1 MLSPST
7 STAFQSTP
15 STRRET
21 CNSIFPVH
29 SRENFNPLPPHGGRR
44 DLQRVSMTAL
54 VFQSTPSTRRETVVK
69 SGTMSPLQYF
79 NPLPPHGGRRIEWV
93 AAFLCGDFNPL
104 PPHGG
109 RLYYN
114 SPLPSGE
121 DISIHSLHTEG
132 DRIPGS
138 HLHNRCNF
146 NPLPPHGGRPA
157 DELQQWGERVFQS
170 TPSTR
175 RETSLI
181 HTIRNKPFI
190 SIHSL
195 HTEGDHTDSDDA
207 GNEKAF
213 QSTPSTRRET
223 QEEADRQGITLF
235 QSTPSTRRETC
246 FIAWSGICKFYF
258 NPLPPH
264 GGRLRSMII
273 PSFQKSI
280 SIHSLHT
287 EGDTR

>member
-1 MLSPST
+1 MNPLPPHGGRPGSP
-7 STAFQSTP
+7 APNVLAFPFQSTP

-21 CNSIFPVH
+21 CRLLLSASTFAH
-29 SRENFNPLPPHGGRR
+29 FNPLPPHGGRPIEA
-44 DLQRVSMTAL
+44 RVIAWL
-54 VFQSTPSTRRETVVK
+54 AK
-69 SGTMSPLQYF
+69 
-79 NPLPPHGGRRIEWV
+79 
-93 AAFLCGDFNPL
+93 DFNPL

-287 EGDTR
+287 EGDDKVRGFVHKHKAFQSTPSTRRETMVWVARV

>member
-1 MLSPST
+1 MHKHK
-7 STAFQSTP
+7 AFQSTP

-21 CNSIFPVH
+21 LCRLS
-29 SRENFNPLPPHGGRR
+29 
-44 DLQRVSMTAL
+44 
-54 VFQSTPSTRRETVVK
+54 
-69 SGTMSPLQYF
+69 YF
-79 NPLPPHGGRRIEWV
+79 SSLRH
-93 AAFLCGDFNPL
+93 FNPL

-287 EGDTR
+287 EGDDKVRGFVHKHKAFQSTPSTRRETQGKRFCA

>member
-195 HTEGDHTDSDDA
+195 HTEGDPQTNCS
-207 GNEKAF
+207 
-213 QSTPSTRRET
+213 
-223 QEEADRQGITLF
+223 
-235 QSTPSTRRETC
+235 
-246 FIAWSGICKFYF
+246 SGANGYF

-264 GGRLRSMII
+264 GGR
-273 PSFQKSI
+273 PV
-280 SIHSLHT
+280 
-287 EGDTR
+287 

>member
-1 MLSPST
+1 MIAWL
-7 STAFQSTP
+7 A
-15 STRRET
+15 
-21 CNSIFPVH
+21 
-29 SRENFNPLPPHGGRR
+29 
-44 DLQRVSMTAL
+44 
-54 VFQSTPSTRRETVVK
+54 K
-69 SGTMSPLQYF
+69 
-79 NPLPPHGGRRIEWV
+79 
-93 AAFLCGDFNPL
+93 DFNPL

-287 EGDTR
+287 EGDDKVRGFVHKHKAFQSTPSTRRETMVWVARV

>member
-146 NPLPPHGGRPA
+146 NPLPPHGGR
-157 DELQQWGERVFQS
+157 LKYQQHRQFPQHFNPLPPHGG
-170 TPSTR
+170 R
-175 RETSLI
+175 RCRCRSWQRP
-181 HTIRNKPFI
+181 HVI

-195 HTEGDHTDSDDA
+195 HTEGD
-207 GNEKAF
+207 
-213 QSTPSTRRET
+213 
-223 QEEADRQGITLF
+223 
-235 QSTPSTRRETC
+235 
-246 FIAWSGICKFYF
+246 
-258 NPLPPH
+258 NP
-264 GGRLRSMII
+264 
-273 PSFQKSI
+273 
-280 SIHSLHT
+280 
-287 EGDTR
+287 